1 MTAIDS
7 GEITQKTLIA
17 KSMDEAKHKLYAL
30 YNSDYE
36 ITNKRFI
43 MKGGFLGLGQH
54 ECIEVTY
61 RERKRPQGISAGM
74 DDYDAFNK
82 NRNDMLKTLQG
93 SSAGNLV
100 SQVQMNELFKKMDA
114 LSSKTDVLSAKID
127 SQPAPVASSDVHP
140 NIERVEELLS
150 QNEFTH
156 SYIRKI
162 TSRIKATFSLDQL
175 EDFARVQRQVVDW
188 IGESI
193 SIAQK
198 PLAHVPRTVIIVGP
212 TGVGKTTTLVKIAA
226 QNLIERRDKG
236 VKLRLHFI
244 TTDTMRVGAMEQ
256 LSRYGELFNLKVQK
270 AESADDVRS
279 IYEAV
284 RDSVDMIF
292 IDTSGYSPNDSAHIG
307 AMKAMLDV
315 PGMNPEVYLA
325 VSASTKARDLVNIM
339 QNYEPFGYKSVIITK
354 CDESSQYGN
363 VISVLSEKNKAVS
376 YITNGQNA
384 GGGIERASIVE
395 ALIRLENFTI
405 DRIHIE
411 DKFGAN

>member
-1 MTAIDS
+1 MAET
-7 GEITQKTLIA
+7 ENQK
-17 KSMDEAKHKLYAL
+17 EAKQIILSGIQPTGTFTLGNYIGAIRNWGKMQEEYDCYYFIADLHSLTVRRDPKQLKQQILSCYAML
-30 YNSDYE
+30 LACGLDPKKSLIFMQSHVHE
-36 ITNKRFI
+36 HAE
-43 MKGGFLGLGQH
+43 LGWILS
-54 ECIEVTY
+54 CY
-61 RERKRPQGISAGM
+61 
-74 DDYDAFNK
+74 
-82 NRNDMLKTLQG
+82 
-93 SSAGNLV
+93 
-100 SQVQMNELFKKMDA
+100 SQFGELSRMTQFKDK
-114 LSSKTDVLSAKID
+114 SAKHSDNIN
-127 SQPAPVASSDVHP
+127 AGLFTYPVLMASDILLYQSSLVPVGVDQKQHL
-140 NIERVEELLS
+140 ELTR
-150 QNEFTH
+150 NV
-156 SYIRKI
+156 
-162 TSRIKATFSLDQL
+162 A
-175 EDFARVQRQVVDW
+175 QRFNQ
-188 IGESI
+188 
-193 SIAQK
+193 
-198 PLAHVPRTVIIVGP
+198 
-212 TGVGKTTTLVKIAA
+212 
-226 QNLIERRDKG
+226 
-236 VKLRLHFI
+236 
-244 TTDTMRVGAMEQ
+244 
-256 LSRYGELFNLKVQK
+256 RYGELFNLKVQK

-411 DKFGAN
+411 DKFGVN